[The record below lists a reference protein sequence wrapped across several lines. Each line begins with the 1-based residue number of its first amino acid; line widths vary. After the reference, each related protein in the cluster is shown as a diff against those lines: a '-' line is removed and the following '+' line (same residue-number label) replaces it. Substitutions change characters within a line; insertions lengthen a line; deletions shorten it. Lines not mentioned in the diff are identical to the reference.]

1 MSDFWEMYK
10 KRVEDGA
17 TKLPAPPKEIGQNL
31 IWLKA
36 YVVDRMKAEGVTTFV
51 GDSSK
56 PDTFGFTEKFA
67 NYLMHYAYEAGRNE
81 RVDDYNRSTKELR
94 ASLDKIKDVL
104 EDIGWIEYGD
114 NW

>member
-10 KRVEDGA
+10 KRVEEGA

-36 YVVDRMKAEGVTTFV
+36 YVLDRMKAEGVTTFV

-67 NYLMHYAYEAGRNE
+67 NYLMHYAYEAGE
-81 RVDDYNRSTKELR
+81 KNREHRFAESTADMKK
-94 ASLDKIKDVL
+94 SLDKIKDAL

-114 NW
+114 N